1 MTKAE
6 LISKIADQA
15 QVTKVDAEKTLNALI
30 NGITNI
36 LQTEGKLTLAG
47 FGTFTVGERKEREG
61 RNPQTGKPMKIAA
74 ARVVKFKPGKA
85 LKAAVR

>member
-15 QVTKVDAEKTLNALI
+15 QVSKANVEKTLNALI

-47 FGTFTVGERKEREG
+47 LGTFSVNERQERQG
-61 RNPQTGKPMKIAA
+61 RNPQTGKPIKIAA
-74 ARVVKFKPGKA
+74 ARVVKFKPGKV
-85 LKAAVR
+85 LKEAVR